1 MIERSSAS
9 NMRTGDRPDTPDGEG
24 GSNRWKG
31 RATGTGWGPHKQVF
45 FLMGQIFDLFGDP
58 VPENKGRRGRPQHVS
73 TQENRNKVNM
83 LLAMGRSN
91 ERIANALNVTVPTLR
106 KHYFSELKFRDSA
119 RDRLDAKL
127 AMTLWGQFQAGNT
140 GAGREFIRLLERNDM
155 AFGLRGTATPAPTA
169 DAEKAEKLGKKERA
183 DREAQTAHKGTDW
196 GTLLQ

>member
-1 MIERSSAS
+1 M
-9 NMRTGDRPDTPDGEG
+9 GE
-24 GSNRWKG
+24 
-31 RATGTGWGPHKQVF
+31 
-45 FLMGQIFDLFGDP
+45 IFDLFGDP
-58 VPENKGRRGRPQHVS
+58 VPENRGKRGRPQHVP

-119 RDRLDAKL
+119 RDRLDATV
-127 AMTLWGQFQAGNT
+127 AMTFWGQFQGGNT

-155 AFGLRGTATPAPTA
+155 AFGLRGAPASAPST
-169 DAEKAEKLGKKERA
+169 DAKKAEKLGKKELA
-183 DREAQTAHKGTDW
+183 NREAQTAHKGTDW